1 MFSIIKSGMET
12 AMHELAVISNNISN
26 ANSNGFKKSLSSFS
40 DFAAGLM
47 PDAVKSTSSGLGS
60 HVDQN
65 RMSDAQGAVIS
76 TENVTDMALI
86 GNGFFAIQNAID
98 NSVSYT
104 RNGSFT
110 VDGDGFLTTGDNYYV
125 LGSPVVDSQFSLVD
139 GGLGVLQPIQI
150 PMTSENAIMSE
161 LAISNDGKISA
172 RYGDRE
178 ELVPIS
184 SLALGVFSNPVGLK
198 QQGFARFSATEK
210 SGVLTFGAPLD
221 AGFAELKIGGLEKS
235 NVDITD
241 ELTAMIKAQQQ
252 FNGSARLMQA
262 NSDMV
267 EKFTQ

>member
-12 AMHELAVISNNISN
+12 AMHELAVISIIFPTRIQMDLKN
-26 ANSNGFKKSLSSFS
+26 LYPLS

-47 PDAVKSTSSGLGS
+47 PDAVKSKSSGLGAYA
-60 HVDQN
+60 DQN
-65 RMSDAQGAVIS
+65 RISDGQGSVIS

-86 GNGFFAIQNAID
+86 GSGFFAIQSSAD
-98 NSVSYT
+98 NSVLYT
-104 RNGSFT
+104 RNGGFT
-110 VDGDGFLTTGDNYYV
+110 VDRDGFLTAGDNYFV
-125 LGSPVVDSQFSLVD
+125 LGSPVVDNQFSPVD
-139 GGLGVLQPIQI
+139 GGLGVLTPIQI
-150 PMTSENAIMSE
+150 PVERENDIMSE
-161 LAISNDGKISA
+161 LVISNDGKISA
-172 RYGDRE
+172 RYGNQD

-198 QQGFARFSATEK
+198 QKGFARFSATDK
-210 SGVLTFGAPLD
+210 SGLLTFGAPMD
-221 AGFAELKIGGLEKS
+221 AGFAELKIGGIEKS